1 MKSVW
6 DQKGFSPL
14 FILPII
20 LVSDMKYLRLF
31 VGKYKTPDP
40 VKSTILD
47 KQAHSSSKESMIPKP
62 TSSFPLL
69 IASFIFVTS
78 RCGAYF

>member
-20 LVSDMKYLRLF
+20 LVSDMSYLRLF
-31 VGKYKTPDP
+31 IVKYKAPDP
-40 VKSTILD
+40 VKSMMLD
-47 KQAHSSSKESMIPKP
+47 KQAHSSSK
-62 TSSFPLL
+62 
-69 IASFIFVTS
+69 
-78 RCGAYF
+78 